1 MHRGNAATQS
11 VAQSTIAAPNHS
23 RTLSHH
29 SYAAVKPTECCCL
42 VLVVGEA
49 ADHCI
54 GQSVAAHQCGHSAP
68 GRVRPRCLP
77 RCDSPTAASE
87 YLLSC
92 SCRAAQRSSS
102 SRAPSASTLVG
113 LHASACA
120 VDCTVG
126 RPCSG
131 SSARTVG
138 TSQEFA
144 GSRTRCVDA
153 AIACGVPLTAAQSRG
168 SNAPFLLRKDFAL
181 LFLSLSKVSA
191 VLQGY

>member
-113 LHASACA
+113 LHALACA

-168 SNAPFLLRKDFAL
+168 RMLPFCLGRTSRFC
-181 LFLSLSKVSA
+181 FCCC
-191 VLQGY
+191 